1 MCSNKKKLLE
11 VDTKHNYTFIKE
23 MLKRVV
29 IPKDKQLVLDKSAC
43 DSKNHMVNPKRY
55 NLTTQKLLVISE
67 IMMNYPRMIKQIGAL
82 KKTNI

>member
-1 MCSNKKKLLE
+1 
-11 VDTKHNYTFIKE
+11 

-43 DSKNHMVNPKRY
+43 DSKNHMVNPKRN

-67 IMMNYPRMIKQIGAL
+67 IMMNYPRMIKQIMAL

>member
-1 MCSNKKKLLE
+1 
-11 VDTKHNYTFIKE
+11 